1 MTQEQ
6 LNLIQ
11 DVLEVRKFSLD
22 NDYDFCE
29 EVEEERELIN
39 CTDIQLVKIRKILP
53 IVNLLTRF
61 I

>member
-1 MTQEQ
+1 MTKEQ

-22 NDYDFCE
+22 SDFDFCE
-29 EVEEERELIN
+29 EVEEEKELIN
-39 CTDIQLVKIRKILP
+39 STDIQLIKIKKILP
-53 IVNLLTRF
+53 IINLLTKF

>member
-39 CTDIQLVKIRKILP
+39 STDIQLVKIKKILP

>member
-22 NDYDFCE
+22 SDYDFCE
-29 EVEEERELIN
+29 EVEEERELIDA
-39 CTDIQLVKIRKILP
+39 TDIQLIKIKKILP
-53 IVNLLTRF
+53 LVNLLTKF

>member
-1 MTQEQ
+1 MTKEQ

-29 EVEEERELIN
+29 EVEEEKELIN
-39 CTDIQLVKIRKILP
+39 CTDIQLIKIKKILP
-53 IVNLLTRF
+53 IINLLTKF

>member
-1 MTQEQ
+1 MTKEQ

-39 CTDIQLVKIRKILP
+39 STDVQLVKIEKILP
-53 IVNLLTRF
+53 IVNLLTKF